1 MENKMI
7 SRINTMGKVG
17 NFICKVCK
25 IVLIIAMV
33 GCLVGGVLLCFV
45 PRSAASL
52 ELTSVNTAVVHLD
65 ERYDISRLVD
75 MGDIDGMLS
84 MGGNSYKIVDD
95 DFDDWQT
102 SRTFYLSDAK
112 WVLLAGILALA
123 ALYIP
128 FHFGGKLC
136 AAFRDCTTPF
146 TQEISRG
153 LTNLAWA
160 LIPAAV
166 VSSLVETFSGCLFTG
181 NWDISLDVNIT
192 GILMILCIFLLSYI
206 FKYGT
211 ALQIQSDETL

>member
-7 SRINTMGKVG
+7 SRINTLGKVG
-17 NFICKVCK
+17 DFICKVCK
-25 IVLIIAMV
+25 IVLIIAAV
-33 GCLVGGVLLCFV
+33 GCLVGGILLCFV
-45 PRSAASL
+45 PRSAASI

-65 ERYDISRLVD
+65 EKYDISRFVD

-84 MGGNSYKIVDD
+84 LGGNAYEIVDD
-95 DFDDWQT
+95 DFDEWQA
-102 SRTFYLSDAK
+102 SRTFYLSDGK
-112 WVLLAGILALA
+112 WVLFAAILALA

-136 AAFRDCTTPF
+136 AAFRNCTTPF
-146 TQEISRG
+146 TPEISKG

-160 LIPAAV
+160 LIPVAV
-166 VSSLVETFSGCLFTG
+166 VGELVETFAGCLFTG
-181 NWDISLDVNIT
+181 DWNISLNLDVT